1 MRKATMVILPDVGRT
16 YHESKDGPD
25 DAYEDGGKD
34 FCWVKEIRCLVHA
47 AQFLQVHVTWHDG
60 VKESITYCGPFL
72 IEWAEDS
79 LDG

>member
-1 MRKATMVILPDVGRT
+1 MRKADSVYLPAVRQV
-16 YHESKDGPD
+16 YHAAGE
-25 DAYEDGGKD
+25 DADFDEGGD
-34 FCWVKEIRCLVHA
+34 AVHWAREIRCMVHSS
-47 AQFLQVHVTWHDG
+47 QFLQVHVTWHDG